1 MNESPNLSRNE
12 KLKKYSKEVFLL
24 FVKKILIFDV
34 ILIAAITL
42 SFVLWGELTANSLS
56 ERLVIVGL
64 VVALIG
70 GILATG
76 QTTGGRNWGQ
86 MVVSRQ
92 QADLLTDFNIEIRQ
106 DVEKKF
112 SPILR
117 FFVVGIICFLVG
129 ILVQILFA

>member
-1 MNESPNLSRNE
+1 MNESPDLSRNE
-12 KLKKYSKEVFLL
+12 KIKKYTKEIFLL

-34 ILIAAITL
+34 ILIAIVAL
-42 SFVLWGELTANSLS
+42 SFLLWGELTANSLS

-92 QADLLTDFNIEIRQ
+92 QAELLTDFNIEIRL
-106 DVEKKF
+106 DVERKF

-117 FFVVGIICFLVG
+117 FFTVGIICFLTG
-129 ILVQILFA
+129 ILMSVLFT